1 MVCQICNHW
10 YQGTHTGAALG
21 EARMPIGRGNDRE
34 VEVKSRWRIPH
45 KLAAGLFLVVGM
57 VSLLSAGSFFGLY
70 SYRQSN
76 KTFDYQRKQ
85 LYLLGSL
92 EVTVSNLNFT
102 VDPEQ
107 RLQSLQNIEQ
117 RIAQYRQ
124 SLERAITEGFTD
136 KESAQAQRAELA
148 QMDETVTQMKQWGA
162 RPSAGANM
170 QVDRFGMIGHVRIL
184 VGVLV
189 TKLESLRGIIHAE
202 VNDRVEQDRAN
213 YRTSL
218 AVVYSSTVLVL
229 VMLFLLVWLGYR
241 SVFYPIRELHLGV
254 RRLAQGNFDSRVEV
268 DSGDETQELG
278 EAFNEMADRLQA
290 IYKDLNRQV
299 EDRSRQLIRSERLA
313 SVGFLAAGVAH
324 EINNP
329 LASIAFCGEALES
342 RVKQLPIPDA
352 DDAEVIQNYLQ
363 MIQQEAFRCKTITE
377 KLLDFSRAGEPE
389 RTNTDLLAL
398 IRNVIEM
405 VQHMGRTKGKSVI
418 FTPSEPVMAR
428 VNPQELK
435 QVLLNLVVNSLE
447 SIDEGG
453 EVRIRASQL
462 NGEVEIRVED
472 NGCGMTDEV
481 LENLFEP
488 FYTRSRGGKGTGLGL
503 SISHLIVSQ
512 HGGTISASSPG
523 PGKGTSM
530 VVRLPDR
537 PAPALRQAA

>member
-1 MVCQICNHW
+1 M
-10 YQGTHTGAALG
+10 
-21 EARMPIGRGNDRE
+21 
-34 VEVKSRWRIPH
+34 KSRWRIPQ

-57 VSLLSAGSFFGLY
+57 VSLLSAGSFYGLY

-85 LYLLGSL
+85 LYLLGSM

-102 VDPEQ
+102 VDEP
-107 RLQSLQNIEQ
+107 LGALDNIEQ

-124 SLERAITEGFTD
+124 SLERAVADRFLD
-136 KESAQAQRAELA
+136 ADSAQSQRAQLGE
-148 QMDETVTQMKQWGA
+148 METIVGDLKQREATAW
-162 RPSAGANM
+162 AGANSSI
-170 QVDRFGMIGHVRIL
+170 DRKMGVKDVRRL
-184 VGVLV
+184 VGELV
-189 TKLESLRGIIHAE
+189 TKLESLRGIIHAD
-202 VNDRVEQDRAN
+202 VNDRVEADRAN

-218 AVVYSSTVLVL
+218 AIVYSSTVLVIA
-229 VMLFLLVWLGYR
+229 MLFVLVWLGYR
-241 SVFYPIRELHLGV
+241 SFFYPIRELHQGV
-254 RRLAQGNFDSRVEV
+254 IRLAQGNFDSRVQV
-268 DSGDETQELG
+268 NSADETQELG

-299 EDRSRQLIRSERLA
+299 EERSRQLIRSERLA

-342 RVKQLPIPDA
+342 RLKQLEMPET
-352 DDAEVIQNYLQ
+352 DDTEVIQNYLQ

-389 RTNTDLLAL
+389 RTETDLLAL

-405 VQHMGRTKGKSVI
+405 VQHMGRTKGKNVI
-418 FTPSEPVMAR
+418 FEPSEPVMAR
-428 VNPQELK
+428 INPQELK

-447 SIDEGG
+447 SIEEGG
-453 EVRIRASQL
+453 EVRIKASQHDD
-462 NGEVEIRVED
+462 EIDIRVED
-472 NGCGMTDEV
+472 NGCGMSEEV

-488 FYTRSRGGKGTGLGL
+488 FYTRSRSGKGTGLGL

-512 HGGTISASSPG
+512 HGGTITASSAG
-523 PGKGTSM
+523 PGKGATM
-530 VVRLPDR
+530 TVKLPNR
-537 PAPALRQAA
+537 PAAVARRAA